1 MLHFPTVH
9 SKTIKNLLFTH
20 AVHIVF
26 AAAVDIDSN
35 THPIPTNTSWKIA
48 ISRHNTLLLQAILK
62 LQLYLLA
69 PSLYSTKLNVN
80 TRTVIILYIL
90 ILQHLHQI
98 LLNIVIFSFFVLDY
112 VHKAHTRMH
121 C

>member
-1 MLHFPTVH
+1 MLHFAKVT
-9 SKTIKNLLFTH
+9 SKTIINLLFTH

-26 AAAVDIDSN
+26 AAAVDIESN
-35 THPIPTNTSWKIA
+35 THLIRANTSWKIA

-69 PSLYSTKLNVN
+69 PLLYSTKLNVN
-80 TRTVIILYIL
+80 TRTVVILYML
-90 ILQHLHQI
+90 ILQHLQQI
-98 LLNIVIFSFFVLDY
+98 LLNIVIFSFVLGY